1 MSMNQRDARGSP
13 AIGRRS
19 LLAGGAAA
27 AACGGVALAANG
39 ADVFTAVD
47 VHPRDYPT
55 VEAVRWM
62 GEEMAR
68 ETGGRISFR
77 QYPSGQLGTETDTV
91 NLARFGVLDIARV
104 YLGAVNNMFPATRP
118 LALPYVFRDEGH
130 MRRVC
135 DGDIGRDILASFER
149 RGLVGL
155 AFYDSGFRSMYN
167 ARHPIEAPSQ
177 MRDLK
182 VRVPRADIF
191 IEMLDAMGAN
201 ATPIPFGEVFTGL
214 QTHLIDA
221 AENNWATFQSTRQYE
236 VATYWSQTDHCGA
249 PEALLMSKRRFDA
262 LSSSDKALLLAK
274 ARESVPIMRALWDE
288 KQAAARQTVLDA
300 GVHFNQADVAAF
312 RRAVEP
318 MKRRYMADEA
328 IAATVARI
336 DAHG

>member
-1 MSMNQRDARGSP
+1 MSTDQRNTRGAP
-13 AIGRRS
+13 TFDRRL
-19 LLAGGAAA
+19 LLAGA
-27 AACGGVALAANG
+27 GVALVGGGAAVAAN
-39 ADVFTAVD
+39 AHETFTAVD
-47 VHPRDYPT
+47 VHPGDYPT

-62 GEEMAR
+62 GAEIER
-68 ETGGRISFR
+68 ETNGRISFR

-104 YLGAVNNMFPATRP
+104 YLGAVNNMFPATQA
-118 LALPYVFRDEGH
+118 LALPYVFRDEAH

-135 DGDIGRDILASFER
+135 DGAIGHDILASFER

-167 ARHPIEAPSQ
+167 ARHPIESPSQ

-236 VATYWSQTDHCGA
+236 VASYWSQTDHCGA

-262 LSSSDKALLLAK
+262 LSSSDKDLFVAK
-274 ARESVPIMRALWDE
+274 ARESVPVMRALWDA
-288 KQAAARQTVLDA
+288 KQASARQTVLDA

-318 MKRRYMADEA
+318 MKRRYMADDA
-328 IAATVARI
+328 IAAMVARI
-336 DAHG
+336 DAHE